1 MQPTFIAHNIRLDD
15 GRTTMPELPWTL
27 DQSSVVHATGR
38 LLDLAFPA
46 GRAGRSIVDVGCL
59 EGGHT
64 VEFARTG
71 MIATGLEVRDSNLAN
86 CRYVQRN
93 LHLDTLR
100 FVQDDAMNIA
110 RHGPFDAVFAC
121 GLLYHLDRPRAFLT
135 DAASVCKRMIVLHTH
150 IANVAETP
158 AREHYRLSDIAE
170 NEGAE
175 GRWYTE
181 YHDVTTEQLDAMRE
195 TSWSN
200 KRSFWLTKAC
210 LLQSLRD
217 VGFDTVLE
225 CFDCMSDIR
234 ADMTDGYYARQ
245 DRVLIVGLK
254 SGVAPGVAEQM
265 DIMRRSTSWRVTA
278 PLRALGRA
286 VRSRR

>member
-1 MQPTFIAHNIRLDD
+1 M
-15 GRTTMPELPWTL
+15 
-27 DQSSVVHATGR
+27 
-38 LLDLAFPA
+38 
-46 GRAGRSIVDVGCL
+46 
-59 EGGHT
+59 
-64 VEFARTG
+64 
-71 MIATGLEVRDSNLAN
+71 
-86 CRYVQRN
+86 
-93 LHLDTLR
+93 
-100 FVQDDAMNIA
+100 
-110 RHGPFDAVFAC
+110 
-121 GLLYHLDRPRAFLT
+121 
-135 DAASVCKRMIVLHTH
+135 
-150 IANVAETP
+150 
-158 AREHYRLSDIAE
+158 
-170 NEGAE
+170 
-175 GRWYTE
+175 
-181 YHDVTTEQLDAMRE
+181 
-195 TSWSN
+195 
-200 KRSFWLTKAC
+200 FWLTKAC